1 MTAGL
6 RRCRWADRL
15 SGIFVFEA
23 GPEGIE
29 RRIFKPDVEME
40 QGVAAFGVLGGAAEV
55 EQAVALAFEH
65 KGARGG
71 GLGIIFAREGVEGA
85 NQFSGGTLADAFDK
99 GVEWNS
105 TLAEEVAKIR
115 STGAG
120 SSQKRGK
127 YGRSD
132 AGVAR
137 QEALEGGLNVFGH
150 GGRRRQRG
158 CGR

>member
-40 QGVAAFGVLGGAAEV
+40 QGVAAFGVVWGAAEV
-55 EQAVALAFEH
+55 EQAMAFAFEDE
-65 KGARGG
+65 GACRGG
-71 GLGIIFAREGVEGA
+71 VGTIFGGEGGEGA
-85 NQFSGGTLADAFDK
+85 NEFSGGTLADAFDK
-99 GVEWNS
+99 GVKRDSALTKEA
-105 TLAEEVAKIR
+105 TKIR

-120 SSQKRGK
+120 GGQERGK
-127 YGRSD
+127 YGRGD
-132 AGVAR
+132 AGVA
-137 QEALEGGLNVFGH
+137 G
-150 GGRRRQRG
+150 
-158 CGR
+158 